1 MFMGLSLRNAI
12 RLTLLSALL
21 LLPSCPFS
29 PCAWKN
35 VAKADVDLVA
45 DAHYREVNDLLRTLM
60 IKLYKRNP
68 RELAK
73 TPGATIQGRLYQV
86 FAPVPLPSFAELD
99 RRTGIAAIDLGFD
112 PAFAGDRVFALTAG
126 LQGMM
131 LEAYGNRSEQFL
143 FDTLDAQ
150 KLYNS
155 ARNLEIV
162 VWRLSNRLGP
172 DGAPLLLSN
181 SRPGEEANLSFE
193 RLFGKLIAL
202 QEMMATITADRDKRT
217 INKVVQSLASAV
229 LLPVGI

>member
-1 MFMGLSLRNAI
+1 MPLRLRKA
-12 RLTLLSALL
+12 TLLCLL
-21 LLPSCPFS
+21 LVLPFLTACAFS
-29 PCAWKN
+29 SFAWKN

-45 DAHYREVNDLLRTLM
+45 DAHYREVNELLRTLM

-68 RELAK
+68 RELGK
-73 TPGATIQGRLYQV
+73 TAGATIQGRLYEV
-86 FAPVPLPSFAELD
+86 FSPVPLPPFAELGG
-99 RRTGIAAIDLGFD
+99 RTSIAAIDLCFD
-112 PAFAGDRVFALTAG
+112 SDFAGDRVFALVAG

-131 LEAYGNRSEQFL
+131 LEAYGNRCEQFL

-150 KLYNS
+150 KFYHS

-162 VWRLSNRLGP
+162 VWRLGNRTGP
-172 DGAPLLLSN
+172 GGDPLLLSN

-202 QEMMATITADRDKRT
+202 QDMMATITADRDKRT
-217 INKVVQSLASAV
+217 INKVMQSLASAV